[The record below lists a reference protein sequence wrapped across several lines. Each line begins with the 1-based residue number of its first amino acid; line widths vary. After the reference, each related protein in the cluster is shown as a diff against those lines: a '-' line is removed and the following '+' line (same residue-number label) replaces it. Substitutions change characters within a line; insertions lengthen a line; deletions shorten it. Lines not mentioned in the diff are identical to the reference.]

1 MDGLNGL
8 AEFCAVVDHGGFTRA
23 AEALGVSPSFVSRR
37 VSDLEARLGV
47 RLLHRTTRQVNLTD
61 MGAQYHERA
70 SAVLNDIRDME
81 ADLAERQN
89 RIAGRIRISAGGL
102 FGETHV
108 AKALAAFAAEHPAVE
123 IELDVSAR
131 RIDLIREGFD
141 LAVRHGMPD
150 DPDLVVRRIASR
162 RMIVCAA
169 PGYVTAHGAPDTP
182 GDLSAHFCLSAT
194 RDWAFV
200 HNGQPLSLRVQS
212 RWACNNGVALA
223 AAARAGLGITRLA
236 DTYVT
241 ADLDAGTLVPLLQ
254 DYEVALQPTVLVYP
268 SRDNMPVRLR
278 TLIGYLAKTLG
289 QTDQPQKPHPGD

>member
-1 MDGLNGL
+1 MNELDGL

-70 SAVLNDIRDME
+70 TGVLNDIRDME

-108 AKALAAFAAEHPAVE
+108 AEALAAFAAEHPAVE

-169 PGYVTAHGAPDTP
+169 PDYITRHGKPERP
-182 GDLSAHFCLSAT
+182 GDLSGHICLAAS

-200 HNGQPLSLRVQS
+200 ERGKPVTVRIES
-212 RWACNNGVALA
+212 RWSSNNGVALA
-223 AAARAGLGITRLA
+223 GAARAGLGITRLA

-241 ADLDAGTLVPLLQ
+241 SNLTAGDLVSLLQ
-254 DYEVALQPTVLVYP
+254 DFEVELQPTVLVYP
-268 SRDNMPVRLR
+268 SRDRMPVRLR
-278 TLIGYLAKTLG
+278 TLIAYLSEALG
-289 QTDQPQKPHPGD
+289 QPH